1 MKLPQ
6 YKRITKSDYPTDSQT
21 VVEKLALTINTG
33 FDNMLELANKK
44 ISLTDNILCTVRT
57 INITVDVNGN
67 PAGTSSFSLDFTNRV
82 LGAQVINAVNTTNS
96 NIFPT
101 GAPFMSYSQTQ
112 SGVTIKNVTGLTPK
126 DSWQLTVVA
135 YGS

>member
-44 ISLTDNILCTVRT
+44 ISLSDNILCSVRT
-57 INITVDVNGN
+57 ITIIVDS
-67 PAGTSSFSLDFTNRV
+67 AGTPTGTASFSLDFTGRV
-82 LGAQVINAVNTTNS
+82 LGVQVINAINLTNI

-101 GAPFMSYSQTQ
+101 GTPFISYSQTQ
-112 SGVTIKNVTGLTPK
+112 SGVTMKNITGLTSK
-126 DSWQLTVVA
+126 DNWQLTVVA